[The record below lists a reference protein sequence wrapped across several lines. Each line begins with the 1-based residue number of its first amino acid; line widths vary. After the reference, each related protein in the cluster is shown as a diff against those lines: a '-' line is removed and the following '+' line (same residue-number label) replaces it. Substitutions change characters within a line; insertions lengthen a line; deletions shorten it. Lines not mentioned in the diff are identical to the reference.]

1 MRTLWGCRSVCLEVS
16 VVKIFNVKLQRMS
29 YDREMFENFQPPSAE
44 NDFVFEKGS
53 IVARVFEQVGV
64 KRSL

>member
-29 YDREMFENFQPPSAE
+29 YDREMFGNFQPSSAE

-53 IVARVFEQVGV
+53 VVARVFEQVGV